1 MNDTTSEEKYYIVET
16 SDLSEMIGKSRFTTE
31 LSFFRCL
38 GGSAKIIVNSEEH
51 GLFLFPHLLPQQTQI
66 ESLGIRAEY
75 ISLRTFK
82 RK

>member
-51 GLFLFPHLLPQQTQI
+51 GLFLFPPPPSATNTDRKFGN
-66 ESLGIRAEY
+66 SSGIH
-75 ISLRTFK
+75 IFTHF
-82 RK
+82 